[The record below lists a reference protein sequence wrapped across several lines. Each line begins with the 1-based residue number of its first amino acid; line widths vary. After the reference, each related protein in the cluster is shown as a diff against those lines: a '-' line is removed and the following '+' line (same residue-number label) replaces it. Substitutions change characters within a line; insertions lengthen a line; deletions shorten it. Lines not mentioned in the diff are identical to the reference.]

1 MNLLKTASIVSL
13 FTLASRVTG
22 LVREQLIAAAFGAS
36 AATDAFNV
44 AWRLPNFLRRLFAE
58 GAFSQAFVPILAA
71 TRNTEGDEVTRTLID
86 AVGTVL
92 AWALV
97 ATAALG
103 VLASPVLV
111 WMIAA
116 GLKEFDLAVLL
127 TRFMFPYIAFISM
140 VALSAGVL
148 NTWKRF
154 AVPAATPVVLNLCVI
169 GAAWLGSPWLAAHG
183 HNPIFALAAGTMLGG
198 VMQLLMQLP
207 ALRAIGCLPHIGATP
222 AKVMAAWRHPGVKRV
237 MRQMAPALLGV
248 SVAQISLLVNTQIAS
263 RLGVGAGVLADL
275 RRSADGVS
283 HRAAGRGA
291 RRGAA
296 APVVGRTVQGR

>member
-1 MNLLKTASIVSL
+1 M
-13 FTLASRVTG
+13 
-22 LVREQLIAAAFGAS
+22 
-36 AATDAFNV
+36 
-44 AWRLPNFLRRLFAE
+44 
-58 GAFSQAFVPILAA
+58 PILAA

-198 VMQLLMQLP
+198 LMQLLMQLP
-207 ALRAIGCLPHIGATP
+207 ALRAIGCLPHIGTTP
-222 AKVMAAWRHPGVKRV
+222 AKVLAAWRHPGVKRV
-237 MRQMAPALLGV
+237 MRQMAPRCWV
-248 SVAQISLLVNTQIAS
+248 C
-263 RLGVGAGVLADL
+263 RW
-275 RRSADGVS
+275 RRS
-283 HRAAGRGA
+283 RCW
-291 RRGAA
+291 
-296 APVVGRTVQGR
+296 